1 MAKKEKDIAALMYDF
16 VQSIKVNYMPEA
28 FFKGLMQIYGCSLD
42 YLERALS
49 NDRAVNVGSE
59 IVNESMARSD
69 LALSQMV
76 YFRFL
81 KKDEDV
87 EESFNQVLELKEI
100 KSSKNKIQFIICAGP
115 ATLYI
120 YDRISDDS
128 LSIETEDLSGNYL
141 FLMPLIE
148 GRKQTIVSN
157 KEADKRACTK
167 LTRLLDV
174 LANHNN
180 IEHDQMHKLNSFI
193 RRILFCLFAED
204 TGIFSGKENIFTNA
218 FNTFVDK
225 KGSNAREFFEHLFL
239 VLNTKEEDRENLK
252 NRIPELFMAFPY
264 VNGGLFRD
272 TGFIPEFNVAA
283 RNQFIDCG
291 RLTWRDISPAIF
303 GSMFQS
309 AMDRDARRT
318 LGAHYTS
325 EENILKIIK
334 PLFLDDLYAEFEQLK
349 ENTKHIVD
357 EIEAMPLLKN
367 KRKTKRAGYSD
378 YISEE
383 AIKLDLERKQY
394 FKDFLLKIGSLK
406 FLDPACGCG
415 NFLLIAY
422 KELRELEN
430 AVLEYINEGN
440 FTNSHISINQFYGIE
455 IEDWPAEIAHVSM
468 WLMQHLMNKETN
480 IRFGTNIESIPLKTS
495 ATIVTANALTIDWNT
510 VLKAT
515 ECSYILGNPPFGG
528 TTYTTAE
535 QKKWLKDVYPEKY
548 KLGLADFVT
557 AWFVKA
563 SDYMQSNKNIECG
576 FVATNSICQGEQ
588 VNTLWGLLLEK
599 GIKINFAYSS
609 FPWTNEA
616 TGKAA
621 VTCVITGFSYK
632 DKNSKLIYQYN
643 TLTKTTDIINC
654 INISP
659 YISNCIKPIIICKK
673 KYPISAL
680 INLEKGN
687 QATDG
692 GNLLFEYKEGQEFL
706 QKYPETKPYIKKF
719 IGSSELMKSEFRYC
733 LWLTEAQR
741 TEWSQISAIKD
752 RVNKCLSWR
761 SEQVKSG
768 DAYKLKDIPWSFRT
782 QNNPDTALV
791 VPSVTSENR
800 YYVPIDF
807 IKNDSICNNLVFM
820 LPNAS
825 HYDFGILT
833 SRMHMVWMKLTC
845 GRLGTGFRYSRDLTY
860 NTFIWPNADEKTQ
873 DEIVQCAKQVRLS
886 RARHASMALGD
897 MYKENMM
904 PEDLKEAHEALDRCV
919 EKAYRSEPFFNDD
932 ERLEFLLD
940 LYTKAIAAKKDK

>member
-225 KGSNAREFFEHLFL
+225 KGSNARAFFEHLFL

-357 EIEAMPLLKN
+357 KIEAMPLLKN

-495 ATIVTANALTIDWNT
+495 ATIVTDNALTTDWND

-515 ECSYILGNPPFGG
+515 ECSYILGNPPFSGSV
-528 TTYTTAE
+528 TRSKE
-535 QKKWLKDVYPEKY
+535 QKEWLQSCYPPKY
-548 KLGLADFVT
+548 KISRVDFVT

-563 SDYMQSNKNIECG
+563 SDYMQSNKNIECA
-576 FVATNSICQGEQ
+576 FVATNSICQGQQ
-588 VNTLWGLLLEK
+588 VETLWGLLLNK
-599 GIKINFAYSS
+599 GININFAYSS

-632 DKNSKLIYQYN
+632 DKKGKTIYSYDFKEKSIDRIKC
-643 TLTKTTDIINC
+643 TK
-654 INISP
+654 ISP
-659 YISNCIKPIIICKK
+659 YLFNCTDISIIKRENSPL
-673 KYPISAL
+673 SARL
-680 INLEKGN
+680 NLSFGN
-687 QATDG
+687 MPNDN
-692 GNLLFEYKEGQEFL
+692 GNLLFEYKEGREFL
-706 QKYPETKPYIKKF
+706 HKYPEAKPYIKKF

-733 LWLTEAQR
+733 LWLTEKQKN
-741 TEWSQISAIKD
+741 EWSQI
-752 RVNKCLSWR
+752 
-761 SEQVKSG
+761 
-768 DAYKLKDIPWSFRT
+768 
-782 QNNPDTALV
+782 
-791 VPSVTSENR
+791 PS
-800 YYVPIDF
+800 I
-807 IKNDSICNNLVFM
+807 M
-820 LPNAS
+820 
-825 HYDFGILT
+825 
-833 SRMHMVWMKLTC
+833 
-845 GRLGTGFRYSRDLTY
+845 
-860 NTFIWPNADEKTQ
+860 
-873 DEIVQCAKQVRLS
+873 
-886 RARHASMALGD
+886 
-897 MYKENMM
+897 
-904 PEDLKEAHEALDRCV
+904 
-919 EKAYRSEPFFNDD
+919 
-932 ERLEFLLD
+932 
-940 LYTKAIAAKKDK
+940 